1 MGCNC
6 GKQKRVETKV
16 IMGESQHQFV
26 TIPVVTMVPEPTPT
40 PLPEED
46 HFNNIDTITPIDNG

>member
-16 IMGESQHQFV
+16 IMGEPTHQFV

>member
-16 IMGESQHQFV
+16 IMGEPTHQFV
-26 TIPVVTMVPEPTPT
+26 TIPVVNMIPEPT
-40 PLPEED
+40 PLPEID
-46 HFNNIDTITPIDNG
+46 HFNNIDIITPIDNG